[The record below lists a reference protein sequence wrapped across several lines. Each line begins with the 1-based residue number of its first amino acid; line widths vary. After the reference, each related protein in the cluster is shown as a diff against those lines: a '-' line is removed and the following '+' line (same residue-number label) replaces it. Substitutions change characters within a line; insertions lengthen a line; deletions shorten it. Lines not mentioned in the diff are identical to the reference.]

1 MEGRRQ
7 NVVQRVRQFNKT
19 GTLRGKNEKNKVGK
33 VSGFVIVFHL

>member
-7 NVVQRVRQFNKT
+7 NVVQRVIQFNKT
-19 GTLRGKNEKNKVGK
+19 GTLNEKNKVRK